1 MTCARTSD
9 LRTLVL
15 EGRPVDDESARH
27 LRECPACAGAVPR
40 VEAAPPPP
48 RSATPESRLAWIFA
62 AALVGF
68 VMAWLILRDQASR
81 SPGNYGAIL
90 SKVNHLHD
98 DVEAVYADVQKL
110 REASASDP
118 LAMSARLS
126 RTRILAIR
134 LGALERALERGEP
147 FLEYQGRLRRLAPEP
162 LPPISPEL
170 AAQSGDA
177 GRMMEEEFRFQCQVL
192 GVSETAFD
200 APARE
205 SLRTA
210 LYDPGKLSESAYR
223 VLAAV
228 PGLSR

>member
-1 MTCARTSD
+1 MTCARTST
-9 LRTLVL
+9 LRTLLL

-27 LRECPACAGAVPR
+27 LRECPACADAVPR
-40 VEAAPPPP
+40 VGEAPAPAKP
-48 RSATPESRLAWIFA
+48 ATPESRLAWIFV

-98 DVEAVYADVQKL
+98 DVEAVYSDIQKI
-110 REASASDP
+110 REASALDP
-118 LAMSARLS
+118 LATSVRLS
-126 RTRILAIR
+126 RARNLAVR
-134 LGALERALERGEP
+134 LGALGRALQRGEP
-147 FLEYQGRLRRLAPEP
+147 FLEYQGRFRRLAPEP
-162 LPPISPEL
+162 LPPISPDL
-170 AAQSGDA
+170 AAQSEDA
-177 GRMMEEEFRFQCQVL
+177 KRMMEEEFRFQCQVL

-210 LYDPGKLSESAYR
+210 LYDPGKLSENAYR